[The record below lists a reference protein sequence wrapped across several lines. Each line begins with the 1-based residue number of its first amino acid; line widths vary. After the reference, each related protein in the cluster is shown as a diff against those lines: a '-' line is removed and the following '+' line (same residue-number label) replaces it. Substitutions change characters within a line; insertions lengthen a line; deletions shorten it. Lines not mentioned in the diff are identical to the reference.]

1 MRLESRICDSS
12 EHQAGNSPAHSL
24 EVLDSNT
31 VRALLRTPQSRA
43 LQEGF
48 VEHRQPSG

>member
-1 MRLESRICDSS
+1 MRLEPRICDSS

-31 VRALLRTPQSRA
+31 VRALLRTPQSRV
-43 LQEGF
+43 LLEGCL
-48 VEHRQPSG
+48 EHRQLSG